1 MLLVVGLLLC
11 AVWGV
16 ALGLSAI
23 RMVREGWELWYVLVH
38 VGLLAVSLLA
48 FGAVAV
54 SGDELSRRHAGLE
67 EARASALESELE
79 TLRADY
85 ANLNDMYHER
95 RGSHHFT
102 RVTENTSHALPREQM
117 LQVPVGRTVEPE
129 DEGQP
134 VAVFTKALDGMQ
146 CDWGAVQRAA
156 RSIRTPGYSLH
167 AFHVDCRTAFPELT
181 LYVVSRGGERKP
193 GQSDV
198 SSGVD
203 AQAEYLRTM
212 GALFAVYW
220 LCRIGIDGER
230 GFSFGVGD
238 DWLPREPPP
247 ADSDVPDEL
256 KRLQFFEKQEWG
268 GLQQLFVDAG
278 ILTRGK
284 ISGTFTPNVERVA
297 GILVLTAIHDIMK
310 IEALL
315 PKVTEAQRCRADG
328 FKPGDTINDHDLAL
342 GYVLDHWPWCL
353 PSFAALPPAQQKS
366 VAFTQS
372 KMGFNHGWLVQARR
386 RSPSATLGNA
396 RADPPSSQAEAP
408 PSALFSSFKQVIA
421 SEGVAAED
429 ISFYFVHWVTDLA
442 GAVPS
447 PLEGSEKFVLK
458 FPHPVR
464 HPRPPSSPA
473 VPPSPLPSAPPV
485 PLSPLTLSSPSP
497 RRCSAR
503 SSDPSAC
510 STSSRTSRRP
520 KCSRTTWSSS
530 GARTRA
536 SSGPS
541 RRATARSR

>member
-386 RSPSATLGNA
+386 RSPSPTLCV
-396 RADPPSSQAEAP
+396 AP
-408 PSALFSSFKQVIA
+408 EL
-421 SEGVAAED
+421 
-429 ISFYFVHWVTDLA
+429 T
-442 GAVPS
+442 
-447 PLEGSEKFVLK
+447 
-458 FPHPVR
+458 
-464 HPRPPSSPA
+464 
-473 VPPSPLPSAPPV
+473 PPSPPPF
-485 PLSPLTLSSPSP
+485 P
-497 RRCSAR
+497 RRRRRLRRRSSAR
-503 SSDPSAC
+503 SS
-510 STSSRTSRRP
+510 R
-520 KCSRTTWSSS
+520 
-530 GARTRA
+530 
-536 SSGPS
+536 
-541 RRATARSR
+541 

>member
-1 MLLVVGLLLC
+1 
-11 AVWGV
+11 
-16 ALGLSAI
+16 
-23 RMVREGWELWYVLVH
+23 
-38 VGLLAVSLLA
+38 
-48 FGAVAV
+48 
-54 SGDELSRRHAGLE
+54 
-67 EARASALESELE
+67 
-79 TLRADY
+79 
-85 ANLNDMYHER
+85 MYHER

-102 RVTENTSHALPREQM
+102 RVTENTLHALPREQM
-117 LQVPVGRTVEPE
+117 LQVPMGRTVEPE

-146 CDWGAVQRAA
+146 CDWGGAAAA

-167 AFHVDCRTAFPELT
+167 AFHADCRTAFPELT

-310 IEALL
+310 IEASAA
-315 PKVTEAQRCRADG
+315 ESDRG
-328 FKPGDTINDHDLAL
+328 
-342 GYVLDHWPWCL
+342 
-353 PSFAALPPAQQKS
+353 AALPRRR
-366 VAFTQS
+366 
-372 KMGFNHGWLVQARR
+372 LQARR
-386 RSPSATLGNA
+386 HDQRPRPRAGVRARPLAVVPAVVRRAAPRPAEERRVHAVEDGLQPRLARPGAPPFSLSHPLCNA
-396 RADPPSSQAEAP
+396 RAPP
-408 PSALFSSFKQVIA
+408 
-421 SEGVAAED
+421 
-429 ISFYFVHWVTDLA
+429 
-442 GAVPS
+442 
-447 PLEGSEKFVLK
+447 
-458 FPHPVR
+458 
-464 HPRPPSSPA
+464 
-473 VPPSPLPSAPPV
+473 PLPP
-485 PLSPLTLSSPSP
+485 P
-497 RRCSAR
+497 RRRRRLRRRSSAR
-503 SSDPSAC
+503 SS
-510 STSSRTSRRP
+510 R
-520 KCSRTTWSSS
+520 
-530 GARTRA
+530 
-536 SSGPS
+536 
-541 RRATARSR
+541 